1 MIESLIISLICT
13 IIIEIIVSIIIG
25 IRNKKDLLVI
35 ILANTSTNPIV
46 VYIANLISLFN
57 NAILYWSVVIILES
71 MVVIVEYKIIK
82 NFLTNRKTKALYL
95 ALFNNIISFGIRCS
109 YKYFYLRR

>member
-1 MIESLIISLICT
+1 MIESLITSLICT

-35 ILANTSTNPIV
+35 ILANTTTNPIV

-57 NAILYWSVVIILES
+57 NKISYWSTILILES
-71 MVVIVEYKIIK
+71 IVVIVEYKIIENYAINKK
-82 NFLTNRKTKALYL
+82 NKSLLL
-95 ALFNNIISFGIRCS
+95 SLINNIISFAIRCI